1 MRPSLETSSP
11 SVHRHSRYGYTQDW
25 VQANI
30 DNFKNS
36 ERGNWWSDDSDSS
49 PSVKP
54 GSALIASPTSGIS
67 YLVPGSATKAPAYDS
82 KVADQR
88 LTSPS
93 ILRSGPSL
101 TDYQPSECE
110 LGSESSPTMLAAKST
125 NPRLPA
131 PPPVPSQKAT
141 DVENASP
148 STPPHFDRTVS
159 EAPVFG
165 SAQHPPGSPP
175 RRSTASI
182 PELSATQKSKKR
194 VPWRGK
200 TCIIA
205 LPLDEGSDNLRK
217 VTYLKAEGVSDRLRQ
232 WEEQGYST
240 IGFTLASDPLE
251 PENDASEGQSKAIYP
266 DSVDESR
273 ERNSRA
279 YRVSIPDRLEWEAYV
294 ARLKEEKLR
303 ALGVSFGDDDTSTST
318 PAVPTMSRN
327 ISSQSSSIAIS
338 PAIASSIASNI
349 GNFASQASQIPLGGS
364 NDGSRISSAGSQTYQ
379 QLAQPHVS
387 HFPRYSVGMP
397 NGNASFNMPYQQS
410 APAGLW
416 TSQQRHG
423 SRPDSRVMSPAVNEH
438 IQDINTILLPA
449 SPVNQNNMSPIVNQ
463 DPRAVFANMQKE
475 QARLQ
480 AHHLAQQQQQQE
492 RLQAQHLV
500 QQQQQARLQ
509 AHHVAQQQQ
518 QQAALFANASSTP
531 LRPPRQ
537 LDEVLP
543 MQYTS
548 QPEIASPIPQGHR
561 KNLSETLQREI
572 HDAEISLTALMMKE
586 RDIEKIQTSLATG
599 AETGKNEDPFNPL
612 DDGIDAGLPD
622 AEIETNPS
630 LSNSPF
636 GNISTQNSHQHGHN
650 SKTSVSGLNVNA
662 TEFKPKDPVPEVVAF
677 LGHSTSEPDLG
688 ANDVEPGQGG
698 RGASHGGFNVEAP
711 VFIPGSAPKRT
722 MPSREFSFS
731 SSGPAFQPDAP
742 VFKPS
747 GSGQAAISNAS
758 KPAAAD
764 GEVKKIFGNFDYF
777 EVVKPIKKSRAIPIV
792 KPEHVESASDAD
804 SDGQE
809 DESGRITQPEGRQK
823 RLRRHDD
830 DGDQVP
836 LFATPPPG
844 TTQAKLNSISPL
856 SVASDAED
864 DISHLENATHQLK
877 EIIDELPASDV
888 SSLSAEGDL
897 SAPFSFS
904 NAQEAAE
911 FSAALPLVS
920 PPIVLVRN
928 EDPELPH
935 ATLHTEEDFPIEP
948 ILTASSLPGNGQV
961 QRHTRLDNQEYTSES
976 VSSSVSPD
984 HSIKPQHDH
993 DASEVRPIA
1002 NEDVRDFGAQPAI
1015 DGVTY
1020 VDPSLQEINEV
1031 MKHLNDEDSD
1041 LGVERNPSPWRSRS
1055 PIRGPAPGILE
1066 STGHRILP
1074 PLHLRS
1080 DAPSPS
1086 PNRLKGP
1093 YQYLPP
1099 TESESAD
1106 TADVEM
1112 VARNARFSPSY
1123 RPSKSD
1129 VHRLN
1134 SPGSQSISD
1143 WDDAILSVDEL
1154 QFQRKTNFFDNRVD
1168 GLIGNI
1174 VQQHMGPLEKTL
1186 AGIQA
1191 SLTTLSSRA
1200 NSRRPRRTLSDEVE
1214 HSDADDEDDEEDA
1227 ASSSRMKSPLRDRKF
1242 EKLKTSIQEIATAQ
1256 QNLAPATQLAEV
1268 IEAVKD
1274 LKASVQSAPTST
1286 SNIKSIV
1293 EEAVGR
1299 QLRGKS
1305 APITSSH
1312 QSATA
1317 EKSQLQIAGLE
1328 SMLKIAEKRAEDE
1341 LKARRDT
1348 EDALADSQRLLRG
1361 ALQEAAEQ
1369 RESAEETERSLAAFH
1384 EERHE
1389 GLRHTAVLEGSRESL
1404 ERAAAELSEKNA
1416 ALEATLE
1423 EYRLSSTA
1431 TLEEYRL
1438 SSKQW
1443 RAEIEDERTQNKD
1456 LNRTINALR
1465 SEMDDGIKGRESLRN
1480 QISRLQEDMTQMAND
1495 VARDQAIRHSKEQDL
1510 RSKLDMSGS
1519 RLEAEARTRERLEVE
1534 IDRLEVQEKEALK
1547 ARFMLEQVQRANIES
1562 EALVSQL
1569 RSENHEHQKA
1579 IAHLERESIAASESG
1594 SLELQRTK
1602 SSMQANIEAA
1612 EKQIDVMRAD
1622 LESTT
1627 ERLQK
1632 KIDDAVSDSE
1642 AVKARHELM
1651 LEEASESRD
1660 QALREAAEARETAL
1674 QEHNQFH
1681 ERTMDDLRNQQE
1693 RALSVVL
1700 EDKQRSENHLAQRLA
1715 LADEK
1720 ITHYTDKV
1728 AHLEER
1734 LEIAKSAAHAAVQA
1748 AQTWKSTSSPSA
1760 TREPWTKSTG
1770 LTEKISPQALRE
1782 SILVLQEQLQERE
1795 GRIEVLEQELS
1806 QVDRD
1811 APAKLKDQEIE
1822 ITWLR
1827 ELLGV
1832 RIDDL
1837 EDIINTLSQP
1847 TYDSEAV
1854 KDAAIRL
1861 KANLQME
1868 QQEKER
1874 AMAGGQTFPS
1884 LATISNLA
1892 ASPRALPLAAAAA
1905 WGNWRKARETPF
1917 SSLSA
1922 AVNGNP
1928 DQTPSRSSPSA
1939 QSFLSGLLTPPS
1951 THIRQ
1956 SPSTSANDMVPR
1968 SSSSSKR
1975 PLRQYSTPRQSFSA
1989 QGHTSPLQ
1997 KQASPVTPPLMRK
2010 ASYDQDAQ
2018 SADFGQDGSGRS
2030 GGDEEPFG
2038 PSLGSI
2044 LTAT

>member
-1 MRPSLETSSP
+1 
-11 SVHRHSRYGYTQDW
+11 
-25 VQANI
+25 
-30 DNFKNS
+30 
-36 ERGNWWSDDSDSS
+36 
-49 PSVKP
+49 
-54 GSALIASPTSGIS
+54 
-67 YLVPGSATKAPAYDS
+67 
-82 KVADQR
+82 
-88 LTSPS
+88 
-93 ILRSGPSL
+93 
-101 TDYQPSECE
+101 
-110 LGSESSPTMLAAKST
+110 MLAAKST

-141 DVENASP
+141 DVENALP
-148 STPPHFDRTVS
+148 SRPPHFERTVS
-159 EAPVFG
+159 EAPIFSSV
-165 SAQHPPGSPP
+165 QNPPDSPP
-175 RRSTASI
+175 RHPTTLIS
-182 PELSATQKSKKR
+182 ELSATHKSKKR

-205 LPLDEGSDNLRK
+205 LPLEEGSENPRK
-217 VTYLKAEGVSDRLRQ
+217 IAYLKAERVTDRLRQ
-232 WEEQGYST
+232 WEEQGYNT

-251 PENDASEGQSKAIYP
+251 LENDASEGQSKAIYP
-266 DSVDESR
+266 DLVDESL
-273 ERNSRA
+273 ERTSRA

-303 ALGVSFGDDDTSTST
+303 ALGVSFGNDDTSTST
-318 PAVPTMSRN
+318 PAVPAMSRN
-327 ISSQSSSIAIS
+327 ISSQSSSIAMS
-338 PAIASSIASNI
+338 PAIAPSVVSNI
-349 GNFASQASQIPLGGS
+349 GTLASQASQIPLGGS
-364 NDGSRISSAGSQTYQ
+364 NDGSRIPSANSQTYQ
-379 QLAQPHVS
+379 HLVQPHVS
-387 HFPRYSVGMP
+387 HFPRYSVAVS
-397 NGNASFNMPYQQS
+397 NGSASFNLPYPQS
-410 APAGLW
+410 TPAGLW
-416 TSQQRHG
+416 SSQHLHG
-423 SRPDSRVMSPAVNEH
+423 SRPHSRVMSPVVNEH
-438 IQDINTILLPA
+438 IQDINNILLPT
-449 SPVNQNNMSPIVNQ
+449 SPVNPNNTDPIANQ
-463 DPRAVFANMQKE
+463 DARAMFANMQKE

-480 AHHLAQQQQQQE
+480 A
-492 RLQAQHLV
+492 RHLV
-500 QQQQQARLQ
+500 QQQQQQ
-509 AHHVAQQQQ
+509 AV
-518 QQAALFANASSTP
+518 LFANASSAP
-531 LRPPRQ
+531 MRPPCQ
-537 LDEVLP
+537 FDELHP

-548 QPEIASPIPQGHR
+548 QPDIASPIPRGHR
-561 KNLSETLQREI
+561 QNLSETLQKEI
-572 HDAEISLTALMMKE
+572 HDAEKSLTAAMMKE
-586 RDIEKIQTSLATG
+586 HDIEKAQASVAAG
-599 AETGKNEDPFNPL
+599 AETGKNGDPCSPS
-612 DDGIDAGLPD
+612 DDGIDPKMPD

-636 GNISTQNSHQHGHN
+636 GDKSTVNNQQHGHK
-650 SKTSVSGLNVNA
+650 SKTSISGLNVNA
-662 TEFKPKDPVPEVVAF
+662 LEFKPKVPIPEVFAF
-677 LGHSTSEPDLG
+677 MGNGASEPDVG
-688 ANDVEPGQGG
+688 ANDTELGQGG
-698 RGASHGGFNVEAP
+698 RVASHGGFNVEAP
-711 VFIPGSAPKRT
+711 VFVPGIAPKRT

-742 VFKPS
+742 ISKPS
-747 GSGQAAISNAS
+747 GSGPAATSNAS
-758 KPAAAD
+758 KLATAD
-764 GEVKKIFGNFDYF
+764 GEVKKIFGDFDYF
-777 EVVKPIKKSRAIPIV
+777 EVVKPTKKSRAIPIV
-792 KPEHVESASDAD
+792 QPELVESASEAD
-804 SDGQE
+804 YDGQE

-823 RLRRHDD
+823 RLRRHED

-844 TTQAKLNSISPL
+844 TSPAKLDSISPL
-856 SVASDAED
+856 SAASGAED
-864 DISHLENATHQLK
+864 DITNLENATHQLK

-904 NAQEAAE
+904 NAQEAAT
-911 FSAALPLVS
+911 FNAALPLVS
-920 PPIVLVRN
+920 PPIRLVKD

-935 ATLHTEEDFPIEP
+935 ATLHAEEDFPIEP

-961 QRHTRLDNQEYTSES
+961 RRHTRLDNQEYSSES
-976 VSSSVSPD
+976 ASSSAS
-984 HSIKPQHDH
+984 SNQLLEPQLDH
-993 DASEVRPIA
+993 DASEDRSFA
-1002 NEDVRDFGAQPAI
+1002 KRDVRDFGAQPVI
-1015 DGVTY
+1015 DGVSY

-1041 LGVERNPSPWRSRS
+1041 FGVERNPSPWRSRS
-1055 PIRGPAPGILE
+1055 PIRSPVPGILE
-1066 STGHRILP
+1066 TTGRKILP

-1154 QFQRKTNFFDNRVD
+1154 QFQRRTNFFDNRVD

-1174 VQQHMGPLEKTL
+1174 VQQHMGPLEKAL

-1191 SLTTLSSRA
+1191 SLTTLSSRT

-1214 HSDADDEDDEEDA
+1214 HSDADDEDDEDA
-1227 ASSSRMKSPLRDRKF
+1227 ASSPRIKSPLRDRKL

-1268 IEAVKD
+1268 VAVVKD
-1274 LKASVQSAPTST
+1274 IKAAVDSAPIST
-1286 SNIKSIV
+1286 NNIKNIV

-1312 QSATA
+1312 QSATV

-1328 SMLKIAEKRAEDE
+1328 SMLKIAETRAEDE

-1389 GLRHTAVLEGSRESL
+1389 GLRHTAILEGSQESL

-1416 ALEATLE
+1416 VLEATLE

-1456 LNRTINALR
+1456 LNRTIGALR
-1465 SEMDDGIKGRESLRN
+1465 SEMDDGIKGRESLRG
-1480 QISRLQEDMTQMAND
+1480 QISRLQEDMAQMAND
-1495 VARDQAIRHSKEQDL
+1495 VARDQAMRHSKEQDL
-1510 RSKLDMSGS
+1510 RSKLDMTGS

-1547 ARFMLEQVQRANIES
+1547 ARFMLEQVRRANTES

-1579 IAHLERESIAASESG
+1579 IALFERESIDARESG
-1594 SLELQRTK
+1594 NLELQRTK
-1602 SSMQANIEAA
+1602 TTMQASIEAA
-1612 EKQIDVMRAD
+1612 NKQVDIVRAE

-1632 KIDDAVSDSE
+1632 QLDDAVRDSE
-1642 AVKARHELM
+1642 ASKARHELM
-1651 LEEASESRD
+1651 LEEASESRS
-1660 QALREAAEARETAL
+1660 QALREAAEARENAL
-1674 QEHNQFH
+1674 QEHYHFH
-1681 ERTMDDLRNQQE
+1681 ERTLDDMRNQKE
-1693 RALSVVL
+1693 RELSIVV
-1700 EDKQRSENHLAQRLA
+1700 EDKQRSESHLTQRLA
-1715 LADEK
+1715 FADEK
-1720 ITHYTDKV
+1720 ITHFTDKV
-1728 AHLEER
+1728 AHLEEK

-1748 AQTWKSTSSPSA
+1748 AQAKKSTSSPAAS
-1760 TREPWTKSTG
+1760 RESWTKATG

-1795 GRIEVLEQELS
+1795 GRIENLEQELS

-1811 APAKLKDQEIE
+1811 SPAKLKDQEME

-1837 EDIINTLSQP
+1837 EDIINTLSRR
-1847 TYDSEAV
+1847 TYDREAV

-1884 LATISNLA
+1884 LASISNLA

-1922 AVNGNP
+1922 AVNGNA

-1956 SPSTSANDMVPR
+1956 SPSLSASEVVSRP
-1968 SSSSSKR
+1968 SSSSQR

-1989 QGHTSPLQ
+1989 QGHTSPLNN
-1997 KQASPVTPPLMRK
+1997 QASPVTPPLMRK
-2010 ASYDQDAQ
+2010 ASYDQDAE
-2018 SADFGQDGSGRS
+2018 SADFDQDGSGRS
-2030 GGDEEPFG
+2030 RGDDEPFG
-2038 PSLGSI
+2038 PSLGTI

>member
-1 MRPSLETSSP
+1 
-11 SVHRHSRYGYTQDW
+11 
-25 VQANI
+25 
-30 DNFKNS
+30 
-36 ERGNWWSDDSDSS
+36 
-49 PSVKP
+49 
-54 GSALIASPTSGIS
+54 
-67 YLVPGSATKAPAYDS
+67 
-82 KVADQR
+82 
-88 LTSPS
+88 
-93 ILRSGPSL
+93 
-101 TDYQPSECE
+101 
-110 LGSESSPTMLAAKST
+110 MLAAKSI

-131 PPPVPSQKAT
+131 SPPVPSQKAT
-141 DVENASP
+141 DVENALP
-148 STPPHFDRTVS
+148 SRPPHFDRTVS
-159 EAPVFG
+159 EAPIFS
-165 SAQHPPGSPP
+165 SAQNPLDSPP
-175 RRSTASI
+175 RHSMMSI
-182 PELSATQKSKKR
+182 SELSAIQKSKKR

-205 LPLDEGSDNLRK
+205 LPLEEGSENLRK
-217 VTYLKAEGVSDRLRQ
+217 TTYLKADGVSERLRQ
-232 WEEQGYST
+232 WEEQGFNT
-240 IGFTLASDPLE
+240 CGFTLASDSPE
-251 PENDASEGQSKAIYP
+251 PDNDASKGQSKAIYP
-266 DSVDESR
+266 DLIDESL
-273 ERNSRA
+273 ERSSRA
-279 YRVSIPDRLEWEAYV
+279 YRVSIPDKLEWEAYV

-303 ALGVSFGDDDTSTST
+303 ALGVSFSDDETSTST
-318 PAVPTMSRN
+318 PAVPAMSRN
-327 ISSQSSSIAIS
+327 ISSQSSSFARS
-338 PAIASSIASNI
+338 PAITSPVASNI
-349 GNFASQASQIPLGGS
+349 GNFTSQASQIPLGGS
-364 NDGSRISSAGSQTYQ
+364 NDGSRIPSANSQTYQ
-379 QLAQPHVS
+379 QLVQPHVS
-387 HFPRYSVGMP
+387 HFPRYSVAVP
-397 NGNASFNMPYQQS
+397 NGSASFNLPYHPQS
-410 APAGLW
+410 TPAGSW
-416 TSQQRHG
+416 TSQHRHG

-438 IQDINTILLPA
+438 IQDINTMLLPA
-449 SPVNQNNMSPIVNQ
+449 SPVNQNDMDPVVYQ
-463 DPRAVFANMQKE
+463 DPRAAFANMQKE

-480 AHHLAQQQQQQE
+480 AHHLIQQQQQQE
-492 RLQAQHLV
+492 RLQAHHLAQQ

-509 AHHVAQQQQ
+509 AHHLAQQQEQQQ
-518 QQAALFANASSTP
+518 QQAVLFANASPTS
-531 LRPPRQ
+531 LRPPFQ

-548 QPEIASPIPQGHR
+548 QPEIASPIPRGHR
-561 KNLSETLQREI
+561 QNLSETLQKEI
-572 HDAEISLTALMMKE
+572 HDAETSLTASMVKE
-586 RDIEKIQTSLATG
+586 HDIQRAQAGVATTAG
-599 AETGKNEDPFNPL
+599 TGKNEDPLSPL
-612 DDGIDAGLPD
+612 GNGIHSRLPD

-636 GNISTQNSHQHGHN
+636 GNESTQNNHHYGHN
-650 SKTSVSGLNVNA
+650 SKSSISGLNVNA
-662 TEFKPKDPVPEVVAF
+662 LEFKPKDPVPEVFAF
-677 LGHSTSEPDLG
+677 LGNSTSEPDPG
-688 ANDVEPGQGG
+688 ANDIQSGQGA
-698 RGASHGGFNVEAP
+698 RVASHGGFNVEAP
-711 VFIPGSAPKRT
+711 VFVPGIAPRRT

-731 SSGPAFQPDAP
+731 STGPAFQQDAP
-742 VFKPS
+742 VIKPGDS
-747 GSGQAAISNAS
+747 GPPAASNMS

-764 GEVKKIFGNFDYF
+764 GEVEKIFGNFDYF

-792 KPEHVESASDAD
+792 KPERVESASDAD

-844 TTQAKLNSISPL
+844 TTPAKLDSVSPL
-856 SVASDAED
+856 SAANDAED
-864 DISHLENATHQLK
+864 NVTHVETATHQLK
-877 EIIDELPASDV
+877 EVIDELPASDV
-888 SSLSAEGDL
+888 SSVSAEGDL

-904 NAQEAAE
+904 NAQEAAK
-911 FSAALPLVS
+911 FNAALPLVS
-920 PPIVLVRN
+920 PPIMLAREEN
-928 EDPELPH
+928 PELPH
-935 ATLHTEEDFPIEP
+935 ATLHAEEDFPVEP
-948 ILTASSLPGNGQV
+948 ILTASSLPGNGQI
-961 QRHTRLDNQEYTSES
+961 RRKTRLDNQEYTTES
-976 VSSSVSPD
+976 VSSSVSSD
-984 HSIKPQHDH
+984 HMIKSQHDH
-993 DASEVRPIA
+993 DPSEVRPLA

-1055 PIRGPAPGILE
+1055 PIRSSAPGILE

-1143 WDDAILSVDEL
+1143 WDDAILSADEL
-1154 QFQRKTNFFDNRVD
+1154 QFQRRTNFFDNRVD
-1168 GLIGNI
+1168 SLIGNI

-1200 NSRRPRRTLSDEVE
+1200 NSRRPRGTLSDEVE
-1214 HSDADDEDDEEDA
+1214 HSDADDEDDGDA
-1227 ASSSRMKSPLRDRKF
+1227 ASSSRMRSPLRDRKF

-1286 SNIKSIV
+1286 SNIKNIV

-1317 EKSQLQIAGLE
+1317 EKGQLQIAGLE
-1328 SMLKIAEKRAEDE
+1328 SMLKIAESRAEDE

-1389 GLRHTAVLEGSRESL
+1389 GLRHTAILEGSRESL

-1456 LNRTINALR
+1456 LNRTIDALR
-1465 SEMDDGIKGRESLRN
+1465 SEMDDGIKGRESLRS
-1480 QISRLQEDMTQMAND
+1480 QISRLQEDMAQMAND
-1495 VARDQAIRHSKEQDL
+1495 VARDQAMRHSKEQDL

-1519 RLEAEARTRERLEVE
+1519 RLEAEARTRERLEIE

-1547 ARFMLEQVQRANIES
+1547 ARFMLEQVQRAQTES

-1579 IAHLERESIAASESG
+1579 IAHFERQCVDARESG
-1594 SLELQRTK
+1594 NLELQRTK
-1602 SSMQANIEAA
+1602 ATMQASIEAA
-1612 EKQIDVMRAD
+1612 DKQVEMVRAD
-1622 LESTT
+1622 LEGTT

-1632 KIDDAVSDSE
+1632 QLDDAISDSE
-1642 AVKARHELM
+1642 AIKARHQLM
-1651 LEEASESRD
+1651 LDEASESRN

-1674 QEHNQFH
+1674 QDYYHFH

-1693 RALSVVL
+1693 RALSNVL
-1700 EDKQRSENHLAQRLA
+1700 EDKQRSESHMAQRLA

-1720 ITHYTDKV
+1720 ITHYTDRV

-1748 AQTWKSTSSPSA
+1748 AQTKKSTSSPPA
-1760 TREPWTKSTG
+1760 NRESWTKSTG
-1770 LTEKISPQALRE
+1770 LAEKISPQALRE
-1782 SILVLQEQLQERE
+1782 SILVLQEQLQDRE
-1795 GRIEVLEQELS
+1795 GRIENLEQELS

-1811 APAKLKDQEIE
+1811 SPAKLKDQEME
-1822 ITWLR
+1822 ISWLR

-1837 EDIINTLSQP
+1837 EDIINTLSRP
-1847 TYDSEAV
+1847 TYDREAV

-1884 LATISNLA
+1884 LASISNLA

-1917 SSLSA
+1917 GSLSA
-1922 AVNGNP
+1922 AVNGNA

-1956 SPSTSANDMVPR
+1956 SPSLGASDAASRP
-1968 SSSSSKR
+1968 SSSSKR

-1989 QGHTSPLQ
+1989 QGHTSPPPN
-1997 KQASPVTPPLMRK
+1997 QASPVTPPLMRK
-2010 ASYDQDAQ
+2010 ASYDQDAE
-2018 SADFGQDGSGRS
+2018 SADFNQDGSGRS

>member
-1 MRPSLETSSP
+1 MKQSLETSSP
-11 SVHRHSRYGYTQDW
+11 FVHRHSRYGYTQDW
-25 VQANI
+25 IQADI
-30 DNFKNS
+30 DNCRIS

-54 GSALIASPTSGIS
+54 GSALIASPASGIS
-67 YLVPGSATKAPAYDS
+67 YLVPGSSTKEAPAHDL
-82 KVADQR
+82 KVVDRQ
-88 LTSPS
+88 LTSSP
-93 ILRSGPSL
+93 ILNSTTNYR
-101 TDYQPSECE
+101 PSECE
-110 LGSESSPTMLAAKST
+110 LRFESSRTMLAAKST

-131 PPPVPSQKAT
+131 PPLVASQKAT
-141 DVENASP
+141 DVENALP
-148 STPPHFDRTVS
+148 SRPQHFDRTVS
-159 EAPVFG
+159 EAPLFSPVQNPPD
-165 SAQHPPGSPP
+165 SPPG
-175 RRSTASI
+175 RSTTSI
-182 PELSATQKSKKR
+182 SELSAAQKPKKR

-200 TCIIA
+200 HCIIA
-205 LPLDEGSDNLRK
+205 LPLDDASENPRNI
-217 VTYLKAEGVSDRLRQ
+217 TYLKAERVSHRLRE
-232 WEEQGYST
+232 WEEQGYNT

-266 DSVDESR
+266 DLVDENL
-273 ERNSRA
+273 EGNSRDC
-279 YRVSIPDRLEWEAYV
+279 RVSIPDMLEWEAYV

-303 ALGVSFGDDDTSTST
+303 ALGVSFGDDDTLTST
-318 PAVPTMSRN
+318 PVPTMSRN
-327 ISSQSSSIAIS
+327 ISSQSSSLAMS
-338 PAIASSIASNI
+338 PAIGSSVVSNI
-349 GNFASQASQIPLGGS
+349 STFASQVSQMPLGGS
-364 NDGSRISSAGSQTYQ
+364 NDDRSRTPSANSQIYQ
-379 QLAQPHVS
+379 QPTQIHVS
-387 HFPRYSVGMP
+387 HFPRYSVAMP
-397 NGNASFNMPYQQS
+397 NGSASFNLPYPQS
-410 APAGLW
+410 TPAGLW
-416 TSQQRHG
+416 SSQHRHG
-423 SRPDSRVMSPAVNEH
+423 SRPESRVMSPVIHEH

-449 SPVNQNNMSPIVNQ
+449 SPASQHNMVPVVNQ
-463 DPRAVFANMQKE
+463 DPRAMFANMQKE

-480 AHHLAQQQQQQE
+480 AHHLAQQQQQQ
-492 RLQAQHLV
+492 AV
-500 QQQQQARLQ
+500 
-509 AHHVAQQQQ
+509 
-518 QQAALFANASSTP
+518 LFANASSNLT
-531 LRPPRQ
+531 RPPRQ
-537 LDEVLP
+537 FDEVQP

-548 QPEIASPIPQGHR
+548 QPEIASPIPRGHR
-561 KNLSETLQREI
+561 QNLSETLQKEI
-572 HDAEISLTALMMKE
+572 HDAETSLDALMMKE
-586 RDIEKIQTSLATG
+586 HDIEKVQASTATVVE
-599 AETGKNEDPFNPL
+599 AGKNNDPFSPS
-612 DDGIDAGLPD
+612 DDGIDPKLPD

-636 GNISTQNSHQHGHN
+636 DEISTVKSHQHGH
-650 SKTSVSGLNVNA
+650 KPTTSISGLNVNA
-662 TEFKPKDPVPEVVAF
+662 LEFKPKGPIPEVFAF
-677 LGHSTSEPDLG
+677 LGNSTSEPDLG
-688 ANDVEPGQGG
+688 ANDTEPGQGG
-698 RGASHGGFNVEAP
+698 RAASHGGFNVEAP
-711 VFIPGSAPKRT
+711 VFVPGIAAKRT
-722 MPSREFSFS
+722 IPSREFSFS

-742 VFKPS
+742 VFKPGGS
-747 GSGQAAISNAS
+747 GSGASSNAS
-758 KPAAAD
+758 KPSAAE

-777 EVVKPIKKSRAIPIV
+777 EVVKPNKKSRAIPIV
-792 KPEHVESASDAD
+792 EPEPVESAGDAD

-836 LFATPPPG
+836 LFATPPTG
-844 TTQAKLNSISPL
+844 TTPANLDSVSPL
-856 SVASDAED
+856 SVASDHED
-864 DISHLENATHQLK
+864 DISHLESATHQLK

-897 SAPFSFS
+897 SAPFSFP
-904 NAQEAAE
+904 NAQEAAN
-911 FSAALPLVS
+911 FNAALPLVS
-920 PPIVLVRN
+920 PPIRLVRN

-935 ATLHTEEDFPIEP
+935 ATLRAEEDFPIEP
-948 ILTASSLPGNGQV
+948 ILTASSLPGNGQIP
-961 QRHTRLDNQEYTSES
+961 RHARLGNQEYNSES
-976 VSSSVSPD
+976 VSSSLSSD
-984 HSIKPQHDH
+984 HLIEPQHGH
-993 DASEVRPIA
+993 DDREVGPIA
-1002 NEDVRDFGAQPAI
+1002 NGDVRDFAAQPAM

-1041 LGVERNPSPWRSRS
+1041 FGVERNPSPWRSRS
-1055 PIRGPAPGILE
+1055 PIRIPAPAIPE

-1074 PLHLRS
+1074 ALHLRS

-1086 PNRLKGP
+1086 PNRLQGP

-1154 QFQRKTNFFDNRVD
+1154 QLQRRTNFFDNRVD

-1191 SLTTLSSRA
+1191 SLATLSSRA

-1214 HSDADDEDDEEDA
+1214 HSDADDEDDEDA
-1227 ASSSRMKSPLRDRKF
+1227 ASSSRMKSPLRDRRF

-1256 QNLAPATQLAEV
+1256 QNLVPATQLAEV

-1286 SNIKSIV
+1286 SNIKNMV

-1328 SMLKIAEKRAEDE
+1328 SMLKIAESRAEDE
-1341 LKARRDT
+1341 LRARRDT

-1456 LNRTINALR
+1456 LNRTITALR
-1465 SEMDDGIKGRESLRN
+1465 SEMDDGIKGRESLRS
-1480 QISRLQEDMTQMAND
+1480 QISRLQEDMAQIAND
-1495 VARDQAIRHSKEQDL
+1495 VARDQAMRHSKEQDL

-1534 IDRLEVQEKEALK
+1534 IDRLEGQEKEALK
-1547 ARFMLEQVQRANIES
+1547 ARFMLEQVQRANTES

-1569 RSENHEHQKA
+1569 RSENHEHQET
-1579 IAHLERESIAASESG
+1579 IARLERESVDTRERG
-1594 SLELQRTK
+1594 TLELQRIKTT
-1602 SSMQANIEAA
+1602 MQASMEAA
-1612 EKQIDVMRAD
+1612 DKQVDIVRAA

-1632 KIDDAVSDSE
+1632 QLDDAVTDSE
-1642 AVKARHELM
+1642 AIKARHDLK
-1651 LEEASESRD
+1651 LEEASESRSK
-1660 QALREAAEARETAL
+1660 ALREAAEARETAL
-1674 QEHNQFH
+1674 QEQFHFH
-1681 ERTMDDLRNQQE
+1681 ERTLDDLRNQQE
-1693 RALSVVL
+1693 RALSIVL
-1700 EDKQRSENHLAQRLA
+1700 EDKQRSESHLTQRLA

-1720 ITHYTDKV
+1720 ITHYTEKV
-1728 AHLEER
+1728 THLEEK

-1748 AQTWKSTSSPSA
+1748 AQTKKPTSSPASRESWAKA
-1760 TREPWTKSTG
+1760 TDLP
-1770 LTEKISPQALRE
+1770 EKVSPQALRE

-1795 GRIEVLEQELS
+1795 GRIESLEQELS

-1811 APAKLKDQEIE
+1811 SPAKLKDQEME

-1837 EDIINTLSQP
+1837 EDIINTLSRP
-1847 TYDSEAV
+1847 TFDREAV
-1854 KDAAIRL
+1854 QDAAIRL
-1861 KANLQME
+1861 RASLQME

-1884 LATISNLA
+1884 LASISNLA

-1922 AVNGNP
+1922 AVNGNV

-1939 QSFLSGLLTPPS
+1939 PSFLSGLLTPPS

-1956 SPSTSANDMVPR
+1956 SPSVSANDVVSRP
-1968 SSSSSKR
+1968 SSSSK
-1975 PLRQYSTPRQSFSA
+1975 SA
-1989 QGHTSPLQ
+1989 HGHPSPLHS
-1997 KQASPVTPPLMRK
+1997 QASPVTPPLMRQ
-2010 ASYDQDAQ
+2010 ASYDQDAE
-2018 SADFGQDGSGRS
+2018 SADFEQDGSGRS

-2044 LTAT
+2044 LGAT

>member
-1 MRPSLETSSP
+1 METSSP
-11 SVHRHSRYGYTQDW
+11 SVNRHSRYGYTQDW
-25 VQANI
+25 IRANI
-30 DNFKNS
+30 DNCKNS

-54 GSALIASPTSGIS
+54 GSARVASPASRIS
-67 YLVPGSATKAPAYDS
+67 YLTPGSATRKRPAYDLN
-82 KVADQR
+82 VAGRQ
-88 LTSPS
+88 LTSSPTS
-93 ILRSGPSL
+93 NSGRSP
-101 TDYQPSECE
+101 TEYRPSECD
-110 LGSESSPTMLAAKST
+110 LRSESSPTMLAAKST

-131 PPPVPSQKAT
+131 PAPVPSQKAT
-141 DVENASP
+141 DVENALS
-148 STPPHFDRTVS
+148 SRPPHFDRTVS
-159 EAPVFG
+159 EAPIFSSV
-165 SAQHPPGSPP
+165 QNPPDSPP
-175 RRSTASI
+175 RRSTMSI
-182 PELSATQKSKKR
+182 SELSATQKSKKR

-205 LPLDEGSDNLRK
+205 LPLDGDSENPRK
-217 VTYLKAEGVSDRLRQ
+217 ITYLKAERVSDRLRQ
-232 WEEQGYST
+232 WEEQGYNT

-266 DSVDESR
+266 DLVDESL

-279 YRVSIPDRLEWEAYV
+279 YRVNIPDRLEWEAYV
-294 ARLKEEKLR
+294 TRLKEEKLR

-327 ISSQSSSIAIS
+327 ISSRSSSIAIS
-338 PAIASSIASNI
+338 PAVASSVASNI
-349 GNFASQASQIPLGGS
+349 GPFSSQASQIPLGGS
-364 NDGSRISSAGSQTYQ
+364 NNGSRIPSANSQTYQ
-379 QLAQPHVS
+379 HPVQSHVS
-387 HFPRYSVGMP
+387 HFPRYSVAVP
-397 NGNASFNMPYQQS
+397 NGSASFNLPYPQS

-416 TSQQRHG
+416 STSQHRHG
-423 SRPDSRVMSPAVNEH
+423 SRPDSRVMSPVVNEH
-438 IQDINTILLPA
+438 IQDINTLLLPA
-449 SPVNQNNMSPIVNQ
+449 SPVNQNSMDPVVNQ
-463 DPRAVFANMQKE
+463 DPRAMFANMQKE

-480 AHHLAQQQQQQE
+480 AHHLAQQQQQQ
-492 RLQAQHLV
+492 AV
-500 QQQQQARLQ
+500 
-509 AHHVAQQQQ
+509 
-518 QQAALFANASSTP
+518 LFANASSTP
-531 LRPPRQ
+531 MRPPCQ
-537 LDEVLP
+537 FDEVHP
-543 MQYTS
+543 MRYTS
-548 QPEIASPIPQGHR
+548 QPEIASPIPRGHR
-561 KNLSETLQREI
+561 QNPSETLQKEI
-572 HDAEISLTALMMKE
+572 NDAESSLAALIMKE
-586 RDIEKIQTSLATG
+586 HDIDKVQASLAAA
-599 AETGKNEDPFNPL
+599 AEASKNEDPFSPS
-612 DDGIDAGLPD
+612 DDGIDLKLPD

-636 GNISTQNSHQHGHN
+636 DDNATVNNHQYGHK
-650 SKTSVSGLNVNA
+650 SKTSISGLNVNA
-662 TEFKPKDPVPEVVAF
+662 LEFKPKGPMPEVFAF
-677 LGHSTSEPDLG
+677 LGNSTSEPDLG
-688 ANDVEPGQGG
+688 ANDSEPGQGG

-711 VFIPGSAPKRT
+711 VFVPGIAPKRT

-731 SSGPAFQPDAP
+731 SSGPAFQPPAP
-742 VFKPS
+742 IFKPS
-747 GSGQAAISNAS
+747 GSGPAASSNAS
-758 KPAAAD
+758 NPAAAD

-777 EVVKPIKKSRAIPIV
+777 EVVKPTKKSRAIPIV
-792 KPEHVESASDAD
+792 KPEHEESASDAD

-844 TTQAKLNSISPL
+844 TTPAKLNSVSPL

-864 DISHLENATHQLK
+864 DITHLESATHQLK

-888 SSLSAEGDL
+888 SNLSADDDL
-897 SAPFSFS
+897 PAPFSFS
-904 NAQEAAE
+904 NAQEAAK
-911 FSAALPLVS
+911 FNAALPLVS
-920 PPIVLVRN
+920 PPIRPARD

-935 ATLHTEEDFPIEP
+935 ATLHAEEDFPIEP
-948 ILTASSLPGNGQV
+948 ILTASSLPGTGQIR
-961 QRHTRLDNQEYTSES
+961 RHTRLDNQEYSLEPVSCS
-976 VSSSVSPD
+976 VSSD
-984 HSIKPQHDH
+984 QLLEPQHDH
-993 DASEVRPIA
+993 DA
-1002 NEDVRDFGAQPAI
+1002 NEDRSFAKGAVQDSGAQPDI

-1055 PIRGPAPGILE
+1055 PIRNPVPGVLE
-1066 STGHRILP
+1066 SAGHRILP

-1143 WDDAILSVDEL
+1143 WDDADLLVDEL
-1154 QFQRKTNFFDNRVD
+1154 QLQRRINFFDNRVD

-1214 HSDADDEDDEEDA
+1214 HSDADDEDDEDA
-1227 ASSSRMKSPLRDRKF
+1227 ASSPRIKSPLRDRRF

-1268 IEAVKD
+1268 IAAVKD

-1286 SNIKSIV
+1286 SNIKNIV

-1328 SMLKIAEKRAEDE
+1328 SMLKIAETRAEDE
-1341 LKARRDT
+1341 LKARRNT

-1389 GLRHTAVLEGSRESL
+1389 GLRHTALLEGSRENL
-1404 ERAAAELSEKNA
+1404 ERAAAELAEKNA
-1416 ALEATLE
+1416 TLEATLE

-1456 LNRTINALR
+1456 LNRALDVLK
-1465 SEMDDGIKGRESLRN
+1465 SEMDDGIKGRESLRS
-1480 QISRLQEDMTQMAND
+1480 QISRLQEDMAQMAND
-1495 VARDQAIRHSKEQDL
+1495 VARDQAMRHGKEQDL
-1510 RSKLDMSGS
+1510 RSKLDMSGL

-1534 IDRLEVQEKEALK
+1534 INRLEVQEKEALK
-1547 ARFMLEQVQRANIES
+1547 ARFMLEQVQRASTES

-1579 IAHLERESIAASESG
+1579 VAHFERESIDARESG
-1594 SLELQRTK
+1594 SLELERTK
-1602 SSMQANIEAA
+1602 TTMQASIEAA
-1612 EKQIDVMRAD
+1612 NKQVDIVRAD
-1622 LESTT
+1622 LESAT

-1632 KIDDAVSDSE
+1632 QLDDAVSDGE
-1642 AVKARHELM
+1642 AIKARHELM
-1651 LEEASESRD
+1651 LEEASESRS
-1660 QALREAAEARETAL
+1660 QALREAAEARQTAL
-1674 QEHNQFH
+1674 QEHYHFH
-1681 ERTMDDLRNQQE
+1681 ERTLDDLRNQQE
-1693 RALSVVL
+1693 RALSIVQD
-1700 EDKQRSENHLAQRLA
+1700 DKQRSESHLTQCLA

-1728 AHLEER
+1728 AHLEEK

-1748 AQTWKSTSSPSA
+1748 AQTKKSTSSPPA
-1760 TREPWTKSTG
+1760 TREFWTKATG
-1770 LTEKISPQALRE
+1770 LPEKISPQALRE

-1795 GRIEVLEQELS
+1795 GRIENLEQELS

-1811 APAKLKDQEIE
+1811 SPAKVKDQEME

-1837 EDIINTLSQP
+1837 EDIINTLSRT
-1847 TYDSEAV
+1847 TYDREAV

-1884 LATISNLA
+1884 LASISNLA

-1922 AVNGNP
+1922 AVNGNA

-1956 SPSTSANDMVPR
+1956 SPSLGANDIVSRP
-1968 SSSSSKR
+1968 SSSSQR
-1975 PLRQYSTPRQSFSA
+1975 PLRQYSTPRQSSST
-1989 QGHTSPLQ
+1989 QGHTSPLPS
-1997 KQASPVTPPLMRK
+1997 QAPPVTPPLMRR
-2010 ASYDQDAQ
+2010 ASYDQDAE
-2018 SADFGQDGSGRS
+2018 SADFDQNGSGGS
-2030 GGDEEPFG
+2030 GGEEEPFG
-2038 PSLGSI
+2038 PRLGSI

>member
-11 SVHRHSRYGYTQDW
+11 FLNRHSRYGYTQDW
-25 VQANI
+25 IQANI
-30 DNFKNS
+30 DNCKNS

-49 PSVKP
+49 PSVGP
-54 GSALIASPTSGIS
+54 GSALIASPASGIS
-67 YLVPGSATKAPAYDS
+67 YTAPGSTTKKAPAYDL
-82 KVADQR
+82 KVADR
-88 LTSPS
+88 HFTSSP
-93 ILRSGPSL
+93 ILHSGRSP
-101 TDYQPSECE
+101 TDYRPSKCE
-110 LGSESSPTMLAAKST
+110 LRSESSPTMLAAKST

-131 PPPVPSQKAT
+131 PLPVPSQKAT
-141 DVENASP
+141 QVENVLP
-148 STPPHFDRTVS
+148 SRPPEFDRTVS
-159 EAPVFG
+159 EAPIFSPV
-165 SAQHPPGSPP
+165 QTQPDSPP

-182 PELSATQKSKKR
+182 SELPATQKSKKR
-194 VPWRGK
+194 VLWRGK

-205 LPLDEGSDNLRK
+205 LPIDEGSEKLCK
-217 VTYLKAEGVSDRLRQ
+217 TTYLKAESVSDRLRQ
-232 WEEQGYST
+232 WEEQGYNT
-240 IGFTLASDPLE
+240 IGFTHTSDPLE
-251 PENDASEGQSKAIYP
+251 SENDASEGQSKAIYP
-266 DSVDESR
+266 DLVDESL

-303 ALGVSFGDDDTSTST
+303 ALGVSFGDDDSSTGT

-338 PAIASSIASNI
+338 PAVASSVASNI
-349 GNFASQASQIPLGGS
+349 GTFASQASQIPLGGS
-364 NDGSRISSAGSQTYQ
+364 NDGSRIPSANSPIYQ
-379 QLAQPHVS
+379 QLVQSHVS
-387 HFPRYSVGMP
+387 HFPRYSVAVP
-397 NGNASFNMPYQQS
+397 NGSASYNLPYPQS
-410 APAGLW
+410 TPAGLW
-416 TSQQRHG
+416 SSQHRHG
-423 SRPDSRVMSPAVNEH
+423 SRPDSRVMSPVVNEH
-438 IQDINTILLPA
+438 VQDINNILLPA
-449 SPVNQNNMSPIVNQ
+449 SPVNQKSMDPVVNQ
-463 DPRAVFANMQKE
+463 DPRAMFANMQKE

-480 AHHLAQQQQQQE
+480 AHHLAQQQQQQ
-492 RLQAQHLV
+492 AV
-500 QQQQQARLQ
+500 
-509 AHHVAQQQQ
+509 
-518 QQAALFANASSTP
+518 LFANASST
-531 LRPPRQ
+531 LMRPPRPF
-537 LDEVLP
+537 DEVHP

-548 QPEIASPIPQGHR
+548 QPEIASPIPRGHR
-561 KNLSETLQREI
+561 QNLSETLQKEI
-572 HDAEISLTALMMKE
+572 HDAETSLNALMMKE
-586 RDIEKIQTSLATG
+586 HDVAEIEASVAAA
-599 AETGKNEDPFNPL
+599 AETGKNEGPFSAS
-612 DDGIDAGLPD
+612 DDGIDPKMPD

-636 GNISTQNSHQHGHN
+636 DDKSVLSNHQYGHK
-650 SKTSVSGLNVNA
+650 SKTSMSGLNVNA
-662 TEFKPKDPVPEVVAF
+662 LEFKPKGPVPEVFAF
-677 LGHSTSEPDLG
+677 LGNGNSEPDLG
-688 ANDVEPGQGG
+688 ANDIEPEQGG

-711 VFIPGSAPKRT
+711 VFVPGIAPKRS

-747 GSGQAAISNAS
+747 SSGPAATSNAS

-777 EVVKPIKKSRAIPIV
+777 EVVKPNKKSRAIPIV

-823 RLRRHDD
+823 RLRRHGDD
-830 DGDQVP
+830 SDQVP
-836 LFATPPPG
+836 LFATPPPE
-844 TTQAKLNSISPL
+844 TSSAKLDSVSPL

-864 DISHLENATHQLK
+864 EITHLENATHQLK

-888 SSLSAEGDL
+888 SSLSAENDL

-904 NAQEAAE
+904 NAQEAAT
-911 FSAALPLVS
+911 FNAALPLVS
-920 PPIVLVRN
+920 PPIMLVRD

-935 ATLHTEEDFPIEP
+935 ATLHAEEDFPIEP
-948 ILTASSLPGNGQV
+948 ILTASSLPDNGQME
-961 QRHTRLDNQEYTSES
+961 RHTRLDNQEYTSES
-976 VSSSVSPD
+976 VSSSLSSG
-984 HSIKPQHDH
+984 HLIKPQHDH
-993 DASEVRPIA
+993 EASEVRPVA

-1015 DGVTY
+1015 DGVSY

-1041 LGVERNPSPWRSRS
+1041 FGVERNPSPWRSRS
-1055 PIRGPAPGILE
+1055 PIRNPAPGILE

-1154 QFQRKTNFFDNRVD
+1154 QLQRRTNFFDNRVD

-1200 NSRRPRRTLSDEVE
+1200 NSRRPRRTLSDEAE
-1214 HSDADDEDDEEDA
+1214 HSDADDEDEEDA

-1242 EKLKTSIQEIATAQ
+1242 EKLKTSIQEIASAQ

-1286 SNIKSIV
+1286 NNIKNIV

-1317 EKSQLQIAGLE
+1317 EKNQLQIAGLE
-1328 SMLKIAEKRAEDE
+1328 SMLKIAETRAEDE

-1389 GLRHTAVLEGSRESL
+1389 GLRHTAMLEGSRESL
-1404 ERAAAELSEKNA
+1404 ERAVAEFSEKNA
-1416 ALEATLE
+1416 ALED
-1423 EYRLSSTA
+1423 

-1443 RAEIEDERTQNKD
+1443 RAEIEDERAQNKD

-1465 SEMDDGIKGRESLRN
+1465 LEMDDGIKGRESLRS
-1480 QISRLQEDMTQMAND
+1480 QISRLQEDMAQMAND
-1495 VARDQAIRHSKEQDL
+1495 VARDQAMRHSKEQDL

-1547 ARFMLEQVQRANIES
+1547 ARFMLEQVQRANTES

-1579 IAHLERESIAASESG
+1579 IASFERESIDARESG
-1594 SLELQRTK
+1594 NLELQRTK
-1602 SSMQANIEAA
+1602 IAMQASIEAA
-1612 EKQIDVMRAD
+1612 DKQADIVRAD
-1622 LESTT
+1622 LKSTT
-1627 ERLQK
+1627 ERFQK
-1632 KIDDAVSDSE
+1632 QLDDAVSDNE
-1642 AVKARHELM
+1642 AMKARHELM
-1651 LEEASESRD
+1651 LEEASESRS

-1674 QEHNQFH
+1674 QEHYHFH
-1681 ERTMDDLRNQQE
+1681 ERTLDDLRSQQE
-1693 RALSVVL
+1693 RALSIIS
-1700 EDKQRSENHLAQRLA
+1700 EDKQRFESHFTQRLA

-1728 AHLEER
+1728 AHLEEK

-1748 AQTWKSTSSPSA
+1748 AQTKKSASSPPA
-1760 TREPWTKSTG
+1760 TRESWTKATG
-1770 LTEKISPQALRE
+1770 LSEKISPQALRE

-1795 GRIEVLEQELS
+1795 GRIEDLEQELS

-1811 APAKLKDQEIE
+1811 SPAKLKDQEME

-1837 EDIINTLSQP
+1837 EDIITTLSRP
-1847 TYDSEAV
+1847 TYDHEAV

-1884 LATISNLA
+1884 LASISNLA
-1892 ASPRALPLAAAAA
+1892 ASPRALPFAAAAA

-1922 AVNGNP
+1922 AVNGNA

-1956 SPSTSANDMVPR
+1956 SPSLGANDMASRPA
-1968 SSSSSKR
+1968 SSSTR

-1997 KQASPVTPPLMRK
+1997 SSASPVTPPLMRK
-2010 ASYDQDAQ
+2010 ASYDQDAA
-2018 SADFGQDGSGRS
+2018 SADFDQDGSGRS
-2030 GGDEEPFG
+2030 GADEEPFG

>member
-1 MRPSLETSSP
+1 METPSPLIN
-11 SVHRHSRYGYTQDW
+11 RYSRYGYTQDW
-25 VQANI
+25 IQANI
-30 DNFKNS
+30 DNCKNS

-54 GSALIASPTSGIS
+54 GSALIASPASGIS
-67 YLVPGSATKAPAYDS
+67 YLLPDSVTKKAPAYDLN
-82 KVADQR
+82 VADRQ
-88 LTSPS
+88 LTSSP
-93 ILRSGPSL
+93 ILNSGRSP
-101 TDYQPSECE
+101 TDYRPSECE
-110 LGSESSPTMLAAKST
+110 LHSESSPTMLAAKST

-141 DVENASP
+141 DVENALP
-148 STPPHFDRTVS
+148 SRPPHFDRTVS
-159 EAPVFG
+159 EAPIFSPV
-165 SAQHPPGSPP
+165 QNPPDSPP
-175 RRSTASI
+175 RRLTMSI
-182 PELSATQKSKKR
+182 SELSATQKPKKR

-205 LPLDEGSDNLRK
+205 LPLEEGSENPRK

-232 WEEQGYST
+232 WEEQGYNT

-251 PENDASEGQSKAIYP
+251 TENDASEGQSKAIYP
-266 DSVDESR
+266 DMVDESL

-279 YRVSIPDRLEWEAYV
+279 FRVSIPDRLEWEAYV

-303 ALGVSFGDDDTSTST
+303 ALGVSFGDDDTSTTT

-327 ISSQSSSIAIS
+327 ISSQSSSIAMS
-338 PAIASSIASNI
+338 PAIASSVISNI
-349 GNFASQASQIPLGGS
+349 GTLASQASQIPLGGS
-364 NDGSRISSAGSQTYQ
+364 NDGSRIPSANSQTYQ
-379 QLAQPHVS
+379 HPVQPHVS
-387 HFPRYSVGMP
+387 HFPRYSVAVS
-397 NGNASFNMPYQQS
+397 NGSASFNLPYPQS
-410 APAGLW
+410 TPAGLW
-416 TSQQRHG
+416 SSQHRHG
-423 SRPDSRVMSPAVNEH
+423 SRPHSRVMSPVVNEH
-438 IQDINTILLPA
+438 IQGINNILLPA
-449 SPVNQNNMSPIVNQ
+449 SPVNQNSMDPIVNQ
-463 DPRAVFANMQKE
+463 DARAMFANMQKE

-480 AHHLAQQQQQQE
+480 A
-492 RLQAQHLV
+492 RHLV
-500 QQQQQARLQ
+500 QQQQQQ
-509 AHHVAQQQQ
+509 AV
-518 QQAALFANASSTP
+518 LFANASSAP
-531 LRPPRQ
+531 MRPPCQ
-537 LDEVLP
+537 FDELHP

-548 QPEIASPIPQGHR
+548 QPEIASPIPRGHR
-561 KNLSETLQREI
+561 QNLSETLQKEI
-572 HDAEISLTALMMKE
+572 HDAEKSLTASMMRE
-586 RDIEKIQTSLATG
+586 HDIEKAQASVAAA
-599 AETGKNEDPFNPL
+599 AETSKNGEPFSPS
-612 DDGIDAGLPD
+612 DDGIDPKMPD

-636 GNISTQNSHQHGHN
+636 GNKSTVNNHQDGHK
-650 SKTSVSGLNVNA
+650 SKTSISGLNVNA
-662 TEFKPKDPVPEVVAF
+662 LEFKPKGPVPEVFAF
-677 LGHSTSEPDLG
+677 MGNGTSEPDVGAKDTELG
-688 ANDVEPGQGG
+688 QDG
-698 RGASHGGFNVEAP
+698 RVASHGGFNVEAP
-711 VFIPGSAPKRT
+711 VFVPGIAPKRT

-731 SSGPAFQPDAP
+731 SSGPAFQPDASSS
-742 VFKPS
+742 KPS
-747 GSGQAAISNAS
+747 GSGPPVSNNAS
-758 KPAAAD
+758 KLATAD
-764 GEVKKIFGNFDYF
+764 GEVKKIFGDFDYF
-777 EVVKPIKKSRAIPIV
+777 EVVKPTKKSRAIPV
-792 KPEHVESASDAD
+792 VQPELVESASEGDY
-804 SDGQE
+804 DGQE

-836 LFATPPPG
+836 LFATPPPE
-844 TTQAKLNSISPL
+844 TLPAKLDSVSPL
-856 SVASDAED
+856 SAASGAEG
-864 DISHLENATHQLK
+864 DIANLENATHQLK

-904 NAQEAAE
+904 NAQEAAK
-911 FSAALPLVS
+911 FNAALPLVS
-920 PPIVLVRN
+920 PPIRLVKD

-935 ATLHTEEDFPIEP
+935 ATLHAEGDFPIEP

-961 QRHTRLDNQEYTSES
+961 RRHTRLDNQEYSSES
-976 VSSSVSPD
+976 ASSSVS
-984 HSIKPQHDH
+984 SNQLLEPQLDH
-993 DASEVRPIA
+993 DASEDRSFA
-1002 NEDVRDFGAQPAI
+1002 KRDVRDFGAQPVI
-1015 DGVTY
+1015 DGVSY

-1041 LGVERNPSPWRSRS
+1041 FGVERNPSPWRSRS
-1055 PIRGPAPGILE
+1055 PIRGPVPGILE
-1066 STGHRILP
+1066 STGRKILP

-1191 SLTTLSSRA
+1191 SLTTLSSRT

-1214 HSDADDEDDEEDA
+1214 HSDADDEDDEDA
-1227 ASSSRMKSPLRDRKF
+1227 ASSPRIKSPLRDRKF

-1268 IEAVKD
+1268 VAAVKD
-1274 LKASVQSAPTST
+1274 IKASVDSTPIST
-1286 SNIKSIV
+1286 SNIKNIV

-1312 QSATA
+1312 QSATV

-1328 SMLKIAEKRAEDE
+1328 SMLKIAETRAEDE

-1389 GLRHTAVLEGSRESL
+1389 GLRHTAILEGSRESL

-1416 ALEATLE
+1416 VLEATLE
-1423 EYRLSSTA
+1423 EYRQSSTA

-1456 LNRTINALR
+1456 LNRTIDALR
-1465 SEMDDGIKGRESLRN
+1465 SEMDDGIRGRELLRG
-1480 QISRLQEDMTQMAND
+1480 QISRLQEDMAQMANE
-1495 VARDQAIRHSKEQDL
+1495 VARDQAMRHSKEQDL
-1510 RSKLDMSGS
+1510 RSKLDMTGS

-1547 ARFMLEQVQRANIES
+1547 ARFMLEQVRQANTES

-1579 IAHLERESIAASESG
+1579 IAHFERESIDARESG

-1602 SSMQANIEAA
+1602 NTMQASIEAA
-1612 EKQIDVMRAD
+1612 NKKVDIVRAD

-1632 KIDDAVSDSE
+1632 QLDDAVRDSE
-1642 AVKARHELM
+1642 AIKARHELM
-1651 LEEASESRD
+1651 LEEASESRS
-1660 QALREAAEARETAL
+1660 QALREAAEARENAL
-1674 QEHNQFH
+1674 QEHYHFH
-1681 ERTMDDLRNQQE
+1681 ERTLDDMRNQKE
-1693 RALSVVL
+1693 RELSIVV
-1700 EDKQRSENHLAQRLA
+1700 EDKQRSEGHLTQRLA

-1728 AHLEER
+1728 AHLEEK

-1748 AQTWKSTSSPSA
+1748 AQTKKSTSSPASNH
-1760 TREPWTKSTG
+1760 ESWTKATG

-1795 GRIEVLEQELS
+1795 GRIENLEQELS
-1806 QVDRD
+1806 LVDRD
-1811 APAKLKDQEIE
+1811 SPTKLKDQEME

-1837 EDIINTLSQP
+1837 EDIINTLSRR
-1847 TYDSEAV
+1847 TYDREAV

-1884 LATISNLA
+1884 LASISNLA

-1922 AVNGNP
+1922 AVNGNA

-1956 SPSTSANDMVPR
+1956 SPSLGANEVASRPL
-1968 SSSSSKR
+1968 SSSQR

-1989 QGHTSPLQ
+1989 QGHTSPLDN
-1997 KQASPVTPPLMRK
+1997 QASPVTPPLMRK
-2010 ASYDQDAQ
+2010 ASYDQDAE
-2018 SADFGQDGSGRS
+2018 SADFDQDGSGRN
-2030 GGDEEPFG
+2030 GGDDEPFG